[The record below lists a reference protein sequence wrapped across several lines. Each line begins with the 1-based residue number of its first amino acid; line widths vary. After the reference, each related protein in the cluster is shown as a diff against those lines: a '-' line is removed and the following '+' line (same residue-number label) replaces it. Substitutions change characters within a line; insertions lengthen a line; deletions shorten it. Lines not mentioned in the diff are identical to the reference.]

1 MWVTKPK
8 LLMEFPIL
16 AVFVNCGLI
25 LSEGERAVW
34 VSVCASVA
42 LSDRVEG
49 ITRGVG
55 GGGEKTNLKTEKKQ
69 EIHSSHFRAPRGFG
83 WQILATP

>member
-25 LSEGERAVW
+25 LLEGERAVW

-55 GGGEKTNLKTEKKQ
+55 RGGENKPKNREETRNSFIALQGTK
-69 EIHSSHFRAPRGFG
+69 GV
-83 WQILATP
+83 